1 MSEGK
6 RMIKTENA
14 PLNIGDMVVCKSMSD
29 TIEGPSSEK
38 KVKGTPGKVD
48 DVYTVFGLKQYK
60 IKWKVGPTLDLIDG
74 KYCSKCNTEY
84 PSNLDY
90 CENKNFLHQGNFI
103 FELLKDNLIGLNT
116 PAKNLKN
123 LLVPPWL

>member
-6 RMIKTENA
+6 RMIKTENT

-38 KVKGTPGKVD
+38 KVKGTPGKVE

-74 KYCSKCNTEY
+74 KYCSKCSAEY
-84 PSNLDY
+84 PSNLDCQRPIGY
-90 CENKNFLHQGNFI
+90 FLIKFQ
-103 FELLKDNLIGLNT
+103 
-116 PAKNLKN
+116 
-123 LLVPPWL
+123 